1 MNIPAIYYI
10 LSAVYLPLWLF
21 AMLQAYRY
29 RRVQK
34 LIKNAEER
42 GMQPNTPLPGMSIVL
57 TTHDQV
63 DELRRHLPLFLEQ
76 DYPGNYEL
84 IVADMNSKDETR
96 DYLESMQGRYPHLH
110 VSLLPDTVRNISP
123 IQLALTLGIR
133 SASHDWIVLTQAD
146 CHPASPAWLRR
157 LGETCAQNPK
167 REIVLGRTR
176 FTGGKGWQGL
186 RCRFFRT
193 WQQMLHLPY
202 AQRYRAYRADVGNLC
217 YRRSLFLRH
226 KGFAD
231 NSTLLLGATDI
242 MVNRNSTRANTA
254 VCLHPDAV
262 VLQDTPRSTRWWKEE
277 RLFFMETRRHFAH
290 GAFYRLQYF
299 TSVSLTWLFTLATVG
314 TVLTDALLLHDY
326 KASVVAAVLWLV
338 HAVFRAVCFNKGA
351 KAMGEASF
359 FPLLPLLLHLVPLW
373 DTAAWLRWRVTPR
386 RMFRKKFI

>member
-1 MNIPAIYYI
+1 MNIPTIYYI
-10 LSAVYLPLWLF
+10 LAAVYLPLWLA

-29 RRVQK
+29 RRMQK
-34 LIKNAEER
+34 LIKDAEER
-42 GMQPNTPLPGMSIVL
+42 GRQATTPLPGMSIVL
-57 TTHDQV
+57 TTHDQA

-76 DYPGNYEL
+76 DYPGDYEL

-110 VSLLPDTVRNISP
+110 VTLLPVSP
-123 IQLALTLGIR
+123 VQLALTLAIR

-146 CHPASPAWLRR
+146 CRPASPTWLRR
-157 LGETCAQNPK
+157 LGETCAEDPR

-176 FTGGKGWQGL
+176 FTDGKGWQGL
-186 RCRFFRT
+186 RSRFFRT
-193 WQQMLHLPY
+193 WQQMRYLPY
-202 AQRYRAYRADVGNLC
+202 ALRHRAYRTDADNLC

-242 MVNRNSTRANTA
+242 MANRHSTRLNTA

-262 VLQDTPRSTRWWKEE
+262 VLQATPRSPRWWREE

-290 GAFYRLQYF
+290 GAFYRLGYF
-299 TSVSLTWLFTLATVG
+299 ASVSLTWLFTLATLG
-314 TVLTDALLLHDY
+314 AVLADQLLLHDY
-326 KASVVAAVLWLV
+326 KASIAVALLWLA
-338 HAVFRAVCFNKGA
+338 HAVFRAVCFSKGA

-359 FPLLPLLLHLVPLW
+359 LPLLPLLLHLVPLW
-373 DTAAWLRWRVTPR
+373 DTAAWLRWCFTPQ